1 MTVLADRT
9 EPVFSWHAV
18 VERGEPAG
26 DGRPAP
32 CGPMHAARR
41 GSFTTACGQ
50 PIDTQSGRRALPQ
63 VAFATMRQRPW
74 SVAPAGGPYGMT
86 RTAARRRLSQTGGG
100 GMPRVSAG
108 NVAPV

>member
-9 EPVFSWHAV
+9 EPVFLWHAV

-63 VAFATMRQRPW
+63 VAFATIADAAATMVCGTCRRAVRHDPDG
-74 SVAPAGGPYGMT
+74 SAP
-86 RTAARRRLSQTGGG
+86 
-100 GMPRVSAG
+100 
-108 NVAPV
+108 